1 MTIHQEDNGWWQHIS
16 NYSTMANH
24 QENGEENKV
33 ERSDRATMQGVMWS
47 EVSRHKIHVK
57 GLYKPLIN
65 IKHHYECTH
74 AKLIGKLGR
83 N

>member
-16 NYSTMANH
+16 NNSPIANH

-33 ERSDRATMQGVMWS
+33 ERSEWIIMQGVMWS
-47 EVSRHKIHVK
+47 EVSRHNIHIQ
-57 GLYKPLIN
+57 GLYKPTTN
-65 IKHHYECTH
+65 IKHHYEYKH
-74 AKLIGKLGR
+74 AKLIHKLGR